1 VGSRTKERTVAVV
14 KRVITWLVVAFLV
27 FYLLS
32 QPVEA
37 AKAVRGVGN
46 GLAHA
51 AAQLAAF
58 FTHLT

>member
-1 VGSRTKERTVAVV
+1 MV

-32 QPVEA
+32 QPAEA
-37 AKAVRGVGN
+37 AKAVKGVGN

>member
-1 VGSRTKERTVAVV
+1 MV
-14 KRVITWLVVAFLV
+14 KKVIGWLVVAFLV

-37 AKAVRGVGN
+37 AKAVKGAGN
-46 GLAHA
+46 GLSHA
-51 AAQLAAF
+51 ATQLAQF